1 MNSSV
6 MIDLVIGGILIALT
20 YLGWRRGLFRSLAEL
35 AVMVLALVLSA
46 QIASAAAPEIVDR
59 ALRPATYAAIEQQVD
74 EMLAENVQNLSPL
87 EEMERVVEA
96 IPNEFVRKQ
105 ALGLLDGLGL
115 STDRTLSATARET
128 LIKLG
133 RQAADAALDGV
144 VRRVIHSL
152 VCGVSFAVLT
162 FALRLAIRV
171 LAVLTRLPGVRQ
183 LNEAGGALL
192 GLGKGLL
199 LVCLAVWILGRTGVV
214 TREMAEGSLLL
225 GRLAAWTGAFGGV
238 SV

>member
-1 MNSSV
+1 
-6 MIDLVIGGILIALT
+6 MIDLVIGGILIAFT

-74 EMLAENVQNLSPL
+74 EMLAENVRNLSPL

-152 VCGVSFAVLT
+152 VCGVLT

>member
-6 MIDLVIGGILIALT
+6 MIDLVIGGVLAAFA

-35 AVMVLALVLSA
+35 GVMALALVLSA

-74 EMLAENVQNLSPL
+74 KMLAENVQNLSPL
-87 EEMERVVEA
+87 EELEQVVEA
-96 IPNEFVRKQ
+96 IPNDFVRKQ
-105 ALGLLDGLGL
+105 ALGLLDGFGL
-115 STDRTLSATARET
+115 SAERTLTSTARET

-144 VRRVIHSL
+144 VCRVIHSL
-152 VCGVSFAVLT
+152 VCGVCFAVLT
-162 FALRLAIRV
+162 FALRLVIRA
-171 LAVLTRLPGVRQ
+171 LALMTKLPGVRQ

-199 LVCLAVWILGRTGVV
+199 LVCLAVWILCRTGVV
-214 TREMAEGSLLL
+214 TREMAEKSLLL
-225 GRLAAWTGAFGGV
+225 GPLAAWTGAFGGI

>member
-6 MIDLVIGGILIALT
+6 MIDLVIGGVLAAFA

-35 AVMVLALVLSA
+35 GVMALALVLSA

-74 EMLAENVQNLSPL
+74 KMLAENVQNLSPL
-87 EEMERVVEA
+87 EELKQVVEA
-96 IPNEFVRKQ
+96 VPNDFVRKQ
-105 ALGLLDGLGL
+105 ALGLLDGFGL
-115 STDRTLSATARET
+115 SAERTLTSTARET

-144 VRRVIHSL
+144 VCRVIHSL
-152 VCGVSFAVLT
+152 VCGVCFAVLT
-162 FALRLAIRV
+162 FALRLVIRA
-171 LAVLTRLPGVRQ
+171 LALMTKLPGVRQ

-199 LVCLAVWILGRTGVV
+199 LVCLAVWILCRIGVV
-214 TREMAEGSLLL
+214 TREMAEKSLLL
-225 GRLAAWTGAFGGV
+225 GPLTAWTGAFGGV

>member
-1 MNSSV
+1 
-6 MIDLVIGGILIALT
+6 
-20 YLGWRRGLFRSLAEL
+20 
-35 AVMVLALVLSA
+35 MVLTKASSSGWARA
-46 QIASAAAPEIVDR
+46 QASTSRAGQTSAAAPEIVDR

-133 RQAADAALDGV
+133 RQAADAALNGAVYRTAHAIFYTLAFSAV
-144 VRRVIHSL
+144 VFLLRRVMRALL
-152 VCGVSFAVLT
+152 VLRKLPVLKQADQ
-162 FALRLAIRV
+162 ALGLVAGLAK
-171 LAVLTRLPGVRQ
+171 
-183 LNEAGGALL
+183 GALL
-192 GLGKGLL
+192 
-199 LVCLAVWILGRTGVV
+199 VW
-214 TREMAEGSLLL
+214 
-225 GRLAAWTGAFGGV
+225 LAAWIIPFLVEVPPEVREGSFLLRHTTFVTQGPLMAKLFSLPGIGGKA
-238 SV
+238 SL

>member
-1 MNSSV
+1 
-6 MIDLVIGGILIALT
+6 MIDLIIGGVLAAFA

-74 EMLAENVQNLSPL
+74 KMLEEDVRNLSPL
-87 EEMERVVEA
+87 EELEQVVDA
-96 IPNEFVRKQ
+96 IPNDFVRKQ
-105 ALGLLDGLGL
+105 AAGLLGGFGL
-115 STDRTLSATARET
+115 SAERTLTTTARET

-144 VRRVIHSL
+144 VCRVIHSL
-152 VCGVSFAVLT
+152 VCGVCFAVLT
-162 FALRLAIRV
+162 FALRLAVRA
-171 LAVLTRLPGVRQ
+171 LAVVVKLPGVRQ

-192 GLGKGLL
+192 GLAKGLL
-199 LVCLAVWILGRTGVV
+199 LVCLAVWLLGRTGVV
-214 TREMAEGSLLL
+214 TAEMADGSLLL
-225 GRLAAWTGAFGGV
+225 APLAEWTGALL
-238 SV
+238 

>member
-1 MNSSV
+1 
-6 MIDLVIGGILIALT
+6 MIDLVIGGILIAFT

-133 RQAADAALDGV
+133 RQASA
-144 VRRVIHSL
+144 SP
-152 VCGVSFAVLT
+152 C
-162 FALRLAIRV
+162 
-171 LAVLTRLPGVRQ
+171 
-183 LNEAGGALL
+183 
-192 GLGKGLL
+192 
-199 LVCLAVWILGRTGVV
+199 
-214 TREMAEGSLLL
+214 
-225 GRLAAWTGAFGGV
+225 
-238 SV
+238 

>member
-1 MNSSV
+1 
-6 MIDLVIGGILIALT
+6 MIDLVIGGVLAAFA

-35 AVMVLALVLSA
+35 GVMALALVLSA

-74 EMLAENVQNLSPL
+74 RMMAEDVGNLSPM
-87 EEMERVVEA
+87 EELERVVEA
-96 IPNEFVRKQ
+96 IPNGFVREQ
-105 ALGLLDGLGL
+105 ALGLLDGFGL
-115 STDRTLSATARET
+115 STERTLTATARET

-144 VRRVIHSL
+144 VCRVIHSL
-152 VCGVSFAVLT
+152 VCGVCFAVLT
-162 FALRLAIRV
+162 FALRLAIRA
-171 LAVLTRLPGVRQ
+171 LALMTKLPGVRQ

-192 GLGKGLL
+192 GLAKGLL

-214 TREMAEGSLLL
+214 TRETAEGSLLL